1 MTPAMLEKEEAQG
14 PVRSGDEDVRQYL
27 KEIREYPRL
36 TQEEEQQIARRCAQ
50 GDEEAIRQ
58 MVNSNLRLV
67 VSVIREY
74 PRLTQEEEQQIARR
88 CAQGD
93 EEAIRQMVNSNLRLV
108 VSVAREYA
116 GRGVPLLD
124 LIQEGS
130 IGLIVAAK
138 KFDYTMEYRFSTY
151 ATKWIRQRGVPLLDL
166 IQEGSIGLIV
176 AAKKFDYTME
186 YRFSTYATKW
196 IRQRIT
202 RYLTDHGGL
211 IRVPAHT
218 AERMRKV
225 TAAKNALIQEN
236 GEEPTE
242 DEVAARTGLPREKV
256 SQLMKLAPQTCSLD
270 APVGEEGDT
279 TVGNYLPTNEGAE
292 PQEEL
297 VRQEL
302 ASLMDGLAPQTCS
315 LDAPVG
321 EEGDTTVGNYLPTN
335 EGAEPQEELVR
346 QELASLMD
354 GLLDQLNPRQ
364 RQILRLRFGM
374 EDGVCYTLE
383 EIGKMIGIS
392 KERVRQVEK
401 QAIER
406 LKCLGADLG
415 LEDFLE

>member
-67 VSVIREY
+67 VSV
-74 PRLTQEEEQQIARR
+74 
-88 CAQGD
+88 
-93 EEAIRQMVNSNLRLV
+93 
-108 VSVAREYA
+108 AREYA
-116 GRGVPLLD
+116 G
-124 LIQEGS
+124 
-130 IGLIVAAK
+130 
-138 KFDYTMEYRFSTY
+138 
-151 ATKWIRQRGVPLLDL
+151 RGVPLLDL

-302 ASLMDGLAPQTCS
+302 ASL
-315 LDAPVG
+315 V
-321 EEGDTTVGNYLPTN
+321 
-335 EGAEPQEELVR
+335 
-346 QELASLMD
+346 D